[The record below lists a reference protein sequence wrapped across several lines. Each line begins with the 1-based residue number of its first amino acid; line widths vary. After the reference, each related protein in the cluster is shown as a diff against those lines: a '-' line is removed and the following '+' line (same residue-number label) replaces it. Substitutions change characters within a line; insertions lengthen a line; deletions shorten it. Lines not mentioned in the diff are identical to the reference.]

1 MRSYTAHGTRKN
13 DMPKSKLK
21 SLHDAI
27 AEHVPDGSS
36 VVLGTSLESLIPF
49 SAGHEL
55 IRQRKKDL
63 TLIGPISDIL
73 FDQIIGGGCV
83 KKVRAA
89 WVGNVIT
96 GSGYNFRRAVENET
110 IQVEDHSNL
119 TIAMALKGGAM
130 GVPFM
135 PTHTALGSDLFK
147 TNANLTQMICPYTGQ
162 SVCLVK
168 SIQPDVAI
176 IHVQRADEFGNAHS
190 WGNLGISRDACMASE
205 SVILTAEEIVS
216 PSSISSDPNR
226 VITPGFH
233 VSAVVHRPFG
243 AHPSA
248 VPGFYNRDHQVYI
261 DYRNASKT
269 KTDYLAWRKRWV
281 DPVSCRQ
288 DYIDLVGNDHLRRL
302 SLQHHVM
309 SEVVDYG
316 Y

>member
-1 MRSYTAHGTRKN
+1 MQ
-13 DMPKSKLK
+13 KSKLK

-27 AEHVPDGSS
+27 SDYVPDGSS
-36 VVLGTSLESLIPF
+36 IALCTSLESLIPF
-49 SAGHEL
+49 AAGHEL
-55 IRQRKKDL
+55 IRQEKKNL

-83 KKVRAA
+83 KKIQAA

-96 GSGYNFRRAVENET
+96 GSGYNFRRSVET
-110 IQVEDHSNL
+110 GSIQIEDHSNL
-119 TIAMALKGGAM
+119 TIAMALKGGAL

-135 PTHTALGSDLFK
+135 PMRTALGSDLFK
-147 TNANLTQMICPYTGQ
+147 TNPNLAKMVCPYTGQ
-162 SVCLVK
+162 PVCLVR

-190 WGNLGISRDACMASE
+190 WGNLGISKDACMASR

-216 PSSISSDPNR
+216 QTTISSDPNR
-226 VITPGFH
+226 VIAPGFR
-233 VSAVVHRPFG
+233 VSAVVHAPFG

-261 DYRNASKT
+261 DYRNTSKT
-269 KTDYLAWRKRWV
+269 RTEYTAWRKQWV
-281 DPVSCRQ
+281 DPVRCRQ
-288 DYIDLVGNDHLRRL
+288 DYIDLVGNDHLQKL
-302 SLQHHVM
+302 SLQHHVF

>member
-1 MRSYTAHGTRKN
+1 
-13 DMPKSKLK
+13 MPKSKLK

-27 AEHVPDGSS
+27 AEHVPNGSS

-49 SAGHEL
+49 AAGHEL
-55 IRQRKKDL
+55 IRQEKKDL

-83 KKVRAA
+83 KKIQAA

-96 GSGYNFRRAVENET
+96 GSGYNFRRSVET
-110 IQVEDHSNL
+110 GAIQVEDHSNL
-119 TIAMALKGGAM
+119 TIAMALKGGAL

-135 PTHTALGSDLFK
+135 PMRTALGSDLFK
-147 TNANLTQMICPYTGQ
+147 TNPNLTKMTCPYTGQ
-162 SVCLVK
+162 PVCLVK

-176 IHVQRADEFGNAHS
+176 IHVQRTDEFGNAHS
-190 WGNLGISRDACMASE
+190 WGNLGISKDACMASRK
-205 SVILTAEEIVS
+205 VILTAEEIVP
-216 PSSISSDPNR
+216 PSTITSDPNR
-226 VITPGFH
+226 VIVPGFQ
-233 VSAVVHRPFG
+233 VSAVVHAPFG

-261 DYRNASKT
+261 DYRNTSKT
-269 KTDYLAWRKRWV
+269 RNDYDAWRKQWV
-281 DPVSCRQ
+281 TPVRSRQ
-288 DYIDLVGNDHLRRL
+288 DYIDLVGKDALQKL
-302 SLQHHVM
+302 SLRHHVL